1 MIAHI
6 VLFRVRPDMSQT
18 DRHALIDSFATA
30 LREIPS
36 IRRARVGRRVR
47 LGRSYE
53 ELTRVDLPYA
63 AILEFD
69 DADGVR
75 SYLDHPAHE
84 AISTRFFAAISDT
97 LIYDF
102 EVEGS
107 AEGLRGMLVDRE

>member
-1 MIAHI
+1 
-6 VLFRVRPDMSQT
+6 MSPT
-18 DRHALIDSFATA
+18 DRHALIDSFETA

-75 SYLDHPAHE
+75 AYLDHPAHE
-84 AISTRFFAAISDT
+84 EISTRFFAAIEET

-102 EVEGS
+102 EVTGN
-107 AEGLRGMLVDRE
+107 ADGFRGMAAIE

>member
-1 MIAHI
+1 M
-6 VLFRVRPDMSQT
+6 LFRLRPDVSVV
-18 DRHALIDSFATA
+18 DRHALIDTWATA

-47 LGRSYE
+47 IGRSYE
-53 ELTRVDLPYA
+53 DMIHTDFHYA

-75 SYLDHPAHE
+75 AYLDHPAHE
-84 AISTRFFAAISDT
+84 AISTRFFAAIEET

-102 EVEGS
+102 EV
-107 AEGLRGMLVDRE
+107 AATADGLQGLVEIR